1 MNKKTFVIVVMFRK
15 SKHAIFDSKKFGTTV
30 FLQKNFI
37 SLFFV
42 CTTCIPADVTDNSA
56 SNGGAIKEIDIVL
69 LL

>member
-1 MNKKTFVIVVMFRK
+1 MDKKTFVIVVMFRK

-42 CTTCIPADVTDNSA
+42 CTTCNLADVTSDSAADGGVINEFNVDN
-56 SNGGAIKEIDIVL
+56 I
-69 LL
+69 

>member
-15 SKHAIFDSKKFGTTV
+15 SKHANFDSKKCGTTG

-56 SNGGAIKEIDIVL
+56 GNGGNIQETNIIL
-69 LL
+69 FS

>member
-15 SKHAIFDSKKFGTTV
+15 PQHANFDSKKCGTTG

-42 CTTCIPADVTDNSA
+42 CTTCNLADVTSDSAADGGVINEFNVDN
-56 SNGGAIKEIDIVL
+56 I
-69 LL
+69 